1 MKRGP
6 ELIDEL
12 KNLTGLRTN
21 KEFFDNAITLFDWAV
36 LQAMLGR
43 SLVSLDEFFHL
54 QRARDGGLCSLSQ
67 EPYGVGIYSRGR
79 AAGTIVGGLGG
90 AGFPGLRIAGTLTG
104 LSR

>member
-43 SLVSLDEFFHL
+43 ALVSLDEQKTEPKQL
-54 QRARDGGLCSLSQ
+54 VMPALARPTRLSQ
-67 EPYGVGIYSRGR
+67 RVRLMAI
-79 AAGTIVGGLGG
+79 ALG
-90 AGFPGLRIAGTLTG
+90 ALLHPKP
-104 LSR
+104 